1 MKIPFKLLPQLFN
14 TNFVTAEADINST
27 EAPISPG
34 GASGTDDAASS
45 AVVETSETVVDSPAG
60 SATASDVATGTQL
73 ESEVD
78 PLKDV
83 PTIEELKA
91 LAEQKIPHAQ
101 NVLQLREAYE
111 KVKPQLDEYKTLDP
125 WKPIATTIGDP
136 ALAQSSYE
144 LVTAIHTP
152 NPENPSGF
160 TSRPFLEKLESE
172 SPGSVDQLFA
182 DTLSFQVPDERGNPS
197 TVVRELVKSWG
208 IDPDRFDDYR
218 NIDKFRA
225 SGVVTADDLGKIPE
239 KYHEAFKSMS
249 QDAREDLL
257 EIMAT
262 KPLVAEENLR
272 NAQRALS
279 TEKFEQEQLQRQKTA
294 EEAAQAKFQSEV
306 AQAIDQDIV
315 TEIQAISDSVH
326 QNLSS
331 QFTFSS
337 DATVNELEHTKI
349 LSVLGNL
356 QSPYPVYR
364 DMAVKALKAVGVEP
378 NGFEELANRLSE
390 RREAYVRF
398 NAMGDKM
405 QATRAL
411 SEATFAKQQI
421 LAKVNDYAV
430 RLAKA
435 SGERAATA
443 AAAQGSQLERA
454 QARFVPS
461 GAGQVQQGAQ
471 NPYANNPHPV
481 GTQEYYAW
489 YRQIDKANNLTNAS
503 VFGG

>member
-1 MKIPFKLLPQLFN
+1 M
-14 TNFVTAEADINST
+14 T
-27 EAPISPG
+27 EETQIDV
-34 GASGTDDAASS
+34 GTETPS
-45 AVVETSETVVDSPAG
+45 AVSNETVDSSTTVETSVAQPEQVAG
-60 SATASDVATGTQL
+60 DVTATDAATSTQQT
-73 ESEVD
+73 EVD
-78 PLKDV
+78 PLEGI
-83 PTIEELKA
+83 PSAEELQKLVEQKVPYSEA
-91 LAEQKIPHAQ
+91 LAR
-101 NVLQLREAYE
+101 LRPAYE
-111 KVKPQLDEYKTLDP
+111 GVKAKLAEYQSLDP
-125 WKPIATTIGDP
+125 WKPLSEKIGDP
-136 ALAQSSYE
+136 ALAQTSYE
-144 LVTAIHTP
+144 LISSLHTP
-152 NPENPSGF
+152 NADNPSGF
-160 TSRPFLEKLESE
+160 TTRPFLEQLERDSA
-172 SPGSVDQLFA
+172 GSVDQLFA
-182 DTLSFQVPDERGNPS
+182 DTLTFQVPDAQGKPS

-225 SGVVTADDLGKIPE
+225 SGVVTAEDLGKIPE
-239 KYHEAFKSMS
+239 KYHDAFRLMS

-257 EIMAT
+257 EIMAS

-272 NAQRALS
+272 NAQRALA
-279 TEKFEQEQLQRQKTA
+279 TEKFEQEQLQRQKTS
-294 EEAAQAKFQSEV
+294 EEAAQAKFQQEV
-306 AQAIDQDIV
+306 AQAVDQDIV

-337 DATVNELEHTKI
+337 DATVNDLEYTKI

-364 DMAVKALKAVGVEP
+364 DIAVKALKAVGVEP

-405 QATRAL
+405 QASRAL

-421 LAKVNDYAV
+421 LARINDYAV
-430 RLAKA
+430 KLAKA

-454 QARFVPS
+454 AARFVPS
-461 GAGQVQQGAQ
+461 GSGQVPQGTQ
-471 NPYANNPHPV
+471 NPYSQNPHLV
-481 GTQEYYAW
+481 GSQEYYAFN
-489 YRQIDKANNLTNAS
+489 RKVDKEYNLTNAS

>member
-1 MKIPFKLLPQLFN
+1 MSMETATIETDVIETPSPSLDTSPEVVSAPADATGETAPQ
-14 TNFVTAEADINST
+14 TAEQT
-27 EAPISPG
+27 PT
-34 GASGTDDAASS
+34 TDDKAAQ
-45 AVVETSETVVDSPAG
+45 AEAAFQVPENDDDLKGKEN
-60 SATASDVATGTQL
+60 
-73 ESEVD
+73 D
-78 PLKDV
+78 PHV
-83 PTIEELKA
+83 QAIIQMRGELRARDKS
-91 LAEQKIPHAQ
+91 I
-101 NVLQLREAYE
+101 
-111 KVKPQLDEYKTLDP
+111 DEYKPLEP
-125 WKPIATTIGDP
+125 WKEIASTIGDP
-136 ALAQSSYE
+136 TLAKSSYE
-144 LVTAIHTP
+144 LVSAIHTP
-152 NPENPSGF
+152 ETQNPSGF
-160 TSRPFLEKLESE
+160 TSRPFLEQLEAS
-172 SPGSVDQLFA
+172 SPGTVDQLFA
-182 DTLSFQVPDERGNPS
+182 DTLTFQVEDAQGRPS

-257 EIMAT
+257 DMMAQ

-272 NAQRALS
+272 NAQRALA
-279 TEKFEQEQLQRQKTA
+279 TEKFEQEQSTRQKAA
-294 EEAAQAKFQSEV
+294 EEADQAKFQQQVSE
-306 AQAIDQDIV
+306 AIDQDIV

-326 QNLSS
+326 QNLTS

-337 DATVNELEHTKI
+337 DPIVNDLEHTKI

-364 DMAVKALKAVGVEP
+364 DMAVKALKAVGVEV
-378 NGFEELANRLSE
+378 NGFQDLANRLSE

-435 SGERAATA
+435 SGERAAA
-443 AAAQGSQLERA
+443 ASATQGSQLAAA

-461 GAGQVQQGAQ
+461 GSGQVPQGSTNPYAQ
-471 NPYANNPHPV
+471 NPHQI
-481 GTQEYYAW
+481 GTPEYSAFI
-489 YRQIDKANNLTNAS
+489 RKVDKEYGQNNAS